1 MAIVDHPHP
10 SPSHAERLAETRRLL
25 DLAAASADASDRRTA
40 LREVAALNADDALAV
55 VGALYRQQHG
65 EEAESQRSTEQAV
78 LVFALEA
85 YVDAVL
91 ALDPSSDADVLPQV
105 LPALRDAVV
114 RFNRSLV
121 ACHPAPGIG
130 ERSGL
135 R

>member
-1 MAIVDHPHP
+1 MTAESGDRSGPV
-10 SPSHAERLAETRRLL
+10 HAERLAETRALL
-25 DLAAASADASDRRTA
+25 DVAAGANDAEQRRTA
-40 LREVAALNADDALAV
+40 LREVAALNADDALAIV
-55 VGALYRQQHG
+55 VALSHQLPAG
-65 EEAESQRSTEQAV
+65 EPEEPALLA
-78 LVFALEA
+78 FALEA

-91 ALDPSSDADVLPQV
+91 TLDPGSDLDVLPQV

-121 ACHPAPGIG
+121 ACHTAPGIG